1 MQRHSYSLVTR
12 SATPA
17 TLDMFRFPP
26 PRGRMGRWLLPY
38 GMFTV
43 AGGRE
48 VLFDR
53 RYNPILQ
60 RMNGG
65 PASPANPG
73 EWVENIIAQR
83 WFYTGRTPEAEC
95 RAAGLAAL
103 QAWGWGL
110 PS

>member
-12 SATPA
+12 NATPA
-17 TLDMFRFPP
+17 TPVVFRFPP

-38 GMFTV
+38 GMWTV
-43 AGGRE
+43 RGGRE
-48 VLFDR
+48 VLHDR

-60 RMNGG
+60 RFNGG
-65 PASPANPG
+65 PAMPADRT

-83 WFYTGRTPEAEC
+83 WFYTGSTPEADC

-110 PS
+110 AS